1 MIVKYGMSDD
11 LGPIY
16 IDTEKDPYELQLF
29 GEKFGDA
36 VGAEV
41 KIMIPKHLSST
52 EKELFSKLSKTS
64 NFKPREIYS

>member
-1 MIVKYGMSDD
+1 M
-11 LGPIY
+11 
-16 IDTEKDPYELQLF
+16 
-29 GEKFGDA
+29 
-36 VGAEV
+36 GAEV